1 MKKVL
6 YTAILVFGLPLFT
19 PPAHAETASPAQPA
33 QPAQTKEMGDLARE
47 KKLFRNYS
55 GESSN
60 SVVSFC
66 MEGHIFVIVSG
77 NTSNIPSVVQVYEE
91 KSGRVL
97 PKRCN

>member
-6 YTAILVFGLPLFT
+6 CTAILVFGLPFFT
-19 PPAHAETASPAQPA
+19 LPAHAETASPAQPA
-33 QPAQTKEMGDLARE
+33 QPAQTKEFGDLARE

-55 GESSN
+55 GEGSN

-66 MEGHIFVIVSG
+66 MEGQIFVIVSG

-91 KSGRVL
+91 KNGRIL
-97 PKRCN
+97 PKKCN